1 MEVAENGRIAVD
13 MLQKSE
19 PGYYQ
24 LVLMDVQMPEMNG
37 YEATRQIRRLEN
49 PALSQIPILAMTA
62 NAFEEDKQEALAA
75 GMNGYIAKPIN
86 IKALF
91 AALKEVLG

>member
-1 MEVAENGRIAVD
+1 
-13 MLQKSE
+13 
-19 PGYYQ
+19 
-24 LVLMDVQMPEMNG
+24 MPEMNG